1 MEIRKRHNQIEK
13 KQLYVDR
20 LNREYDEKRSKQDDG
35 GWDGNPLEGKIK
47 QLKKQLAEK
56 SQECQDMQ
64 KSWIGK
70 QTDLLA
76 LQEEIDGAQDHVQ
89 DQKNRKLILT
99 QKRIRTEAG
108 WEGQKKEI
116 NELRLDVKHLQHEMD
131 NLNSMAATNLK
142 RHDELQNTTQTMETE
157 FVRKL
162 KEIEE
167 NCIGME
173 NEINILKDERGAMM
187 EEIVESERQVMLWER
202 KIHLEKEMQEALDPS
217 VGQAETTTMKKE
229 IHRMELRYEQLKGRQ
244 DQMIQ
249 EMERVIHKRDTIQL
263 KYEPKASSDPN
274 SGMQIKRQL
283 TSLRSNLKLAMQ
295 SAQETEHR
303 MRQREDELK
312 VLQDNVSQITQETQD
327 LERSTEEVQLEASL
341 REVQR
346 ASPATQV
353 GHLDREAATFEQVL
367 QDGSGIAPNR
377 AEASRAQVREAD
389 GMRRRLD
396 EVLNQVADAYPQY
409 DTLFQALRDWQ
420 HSSETL
426 VVA

>member
-1 MEIRKRHNQIEK
+1 
-13 KQLYVDR
+13 
-20 LNREYDEKRSKQDDG
+20 
-35 GWDGNPLEGKIK
+35 
-47 QLKKQLAEK
+47 
-56 SQECQDMQ
+56 
-64 KSWIGK
+64 
-70 QTDLLA
+70 
-76 LQEEIDGAQDHVQ
+76 
-89 DQKNRKLILT
+89 
-99 QKRIRTEAG
+99 
-108 WEGQKKEI
+108 
-116 NELRLDVKHLQHEMD
+116 LRLDVKQLQYEMD
-131 NLNSMAATNLK
+131 KLNTSIASHGKKQDDLTNTN
-142 RHDELQNTTQTMETE
+142 QNMETE

-162 KEIEE
+162 KEIEQ
-167 NCIGME
+167 NCLETE
-173 NEINILKDERGAMM
+173 NEVDTIKLEKDAMM
-187 EEIVESERQVMLWER
+187 EEIVEAERQVMLWER

-229 IHRMELRYEQLKGRQ
+229 IHRMELRYEQLKRRQ

-249 EMERVIHKRDTIQL
+249 EMERVIHKRDAIQL
-263 KYEPKASSDPN
+263 KYEPKAQQDPN

-295 SAQETEHR
+295 SAQETENR
-303 MRQREDELK
+303 TRQREDDLK
-312 VLQDNVSQITQETQD
+312 VLQDNVGQITQETQD

-346 ASPATQV
+346 ASLATQV

-367 QDGSGIAPNR
+367 QDGAGLPANR
-377 AEASRAQVREAD
+377 AEAIRAQVREAD

-420 HSSETL
+420 TSAETL